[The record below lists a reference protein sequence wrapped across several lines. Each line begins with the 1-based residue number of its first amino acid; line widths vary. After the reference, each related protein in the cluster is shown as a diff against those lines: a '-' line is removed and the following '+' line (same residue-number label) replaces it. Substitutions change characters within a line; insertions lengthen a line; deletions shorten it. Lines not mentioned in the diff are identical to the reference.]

1 MRLSLTGILLTAVVS
16 CFAQKKY
23 TLSGSITDQATG
35 EQLIGATVK
44 ILELPS
50 VYTAANNYGYYVLL
64 VPEGSYTV
72 IITYVGFQTETLKV
86 CLKEDQ
92 HLNISMTPGTEMKE
106 VVVHAANAD
115 VGSPQMGLEKISMA
129 QINAIPVMMGEKDI
143 LKTITLLPGIKSSGE
158 SNTGFYVRGGGSDQ
172 NLILLDE
179 ATVYNASHLYGFFS
193 IFNTDAIK
201 EISVLKGGIPAE
213 YGGRLSSVVNV
224 SMQEG
229 NNQNFGVQGGIGLIS
244 SRLKLEGPLQKGKGS
259 FMLSARRTYFDLF
272 LKASA
277 DSSIRGSSL
286 YFYDLNGKANYHFN
300 DKNAVY
306 ISGYLG
312 KDVLGLKDNFGTNW
326 GNTTGTLRFN
336 HLFSSRLFANTS
348 LIYSNY
354 KYTIESLSAASDF
367 KATTKI
373 TDLNFKEDVQFTFD
387 DAHTFKFG
395 LNVLHHAITPGNIS
409 VSLSS
414 VTTIEKRYGYES
426 ALYASDSWRP
436 TSKLNLLYGLR
447 LSSMLLRGPGTFKT
461 YDAEGNSLTSD
472 TYSSGANVKSYLN
485 LEPRF
490 SASYLLSTGS
500 SLKLSYH
507 RNTQN
512 IHLLSNT
519 NGGTPTDIYVM
530 SSTNI
535 KPEINDE
542 ISAGYFRSFRENN
555 YEFSAEL
562 YYKQLQNQI
571 DYKNGAE
578 LIANQDVESQL
589 LYGSGRAYGLELFLK
604 KKYGRFNGWLGYTL
618 SKTERKFN
626 EINDGNYFPASY
638 DRRHDFSIAGIYKFN
653 KSWTFSAT
661 FLYGTGNAV
670 TYPTGKYN
678 VGGLTTFS
686 YSARNGYRMPAT
698 HRLDIGATLEG
709 KAHRKYHS
717 SWTFGVYNV
726 YGNDNPYAITFR
738 DSETLPNTTEAVQT
752 SIFPDPMPSVTWNF
766 KF

>member
-1 MRLSLTGILLTAVVS
+1 MRLSLIGILLTTAVS

-23 TLSGSITDQATG
+23 TLSGRITEQATG

-50 VYTAANNYGYYVLL
+50 VNTAANTYGYYVIL

-72 IITYVGFQTETLKV
+72 MITYVGFQTKTLKV
-86 CLKEDQ
+86 SLKEDQ
-92 HLNISMTPGTEMKE
+92 RLNISMTPGTEMKE
-106 VVVHAANAD
+106 VVVHAD
-115 VGSPQMGLEKISMA
+115 PGSPLMGPEKISMA
-129 QINAIPVMMGEKDI
+129 QINAVPVMMGEKDI

-179 ATVYNASHLYGFFS
+179 AIVYNASHLYGFFS
-193 IFNTDAIK
+193 IFNADAIT
-201 EISVLKGGIPAE
+201 EISLFKGGIPAE
-213 YGGRLSSVVNV
+213 YGGRLSSVVKV
-224 SMQEG
+224 SMKEG
-229 NNQNFGVQGGIGLIS
+229 NNQDFSVQGGIGLIS
-244 SRLKLEGPLQKGKGS
+244 SRLQVEGPLQKDKGS

-272 LKASA
+272 LKASP
-277 DSSIRGSSL
+277 DSSVRGSSL
-286 YFYDLNGKANYHFN
+286 YFYDINGKANYHFN

-306 ISGYLG
+306 LSGYLG

-326 GNTTGTLRFN
+326 GNSTGTLRFN
-336 HLFSSRLFANTS
+336 HLFSNRLFANTS
-348 LIYSNY
+348 LVYSNY
-354 KYTIESLSAASDF
+354 KYTIESLSAANDF
-367 KATTKI
+367 KAATKI
-373 TDLNFKEDVQFTFD
+373 TDLNFKEDVQFAFD
-387 DAHTFKFG
+387 DTHTFKFG

-414 VTTIEKRYGYES
+414 VTTIEKRYGYEN
-426 ALYASDSWRP
+426 ALYASDNWRV
-436 TSKLNLLYGLR
+436 TSKLNLLYGFR

-461 YDAEGNSLTSD
+461 YDGNGNPLTSN
-472 TYSSGANVKSYLN
+472 TYSSGTNIKSYLN

-490 SASYLLSTGS
+490 SASYLLSAGS
-500 SLKLSYH
+500 SLKLSYN

-530 SSTNI
+530 SSNNI

-542 ISAGYFRSFRENN
+542 VSTGYFGSFRENN

-562 YYKQLQNQI
+562 YYKLLQNQI

-604 KKYGRFNGWLGYTL
+604 KKYGRFNGWAGYTL
-618 SKTERKFN
+618 SKTERKFD

-638 DRRHDFSIAGIYKFN
+638 DRRHDFSVAGIYKFN
-653 KSWTFSAT
+653 KRWTFSAT

-709 KAHRKYHS
+709 KAHQRYHS